1 MKSNNININFKI
13 DRIISYAVLSIY
25 CFLIIFGLISLGQ
38 PDWLIAVSETN
49 RKQEVGIIIN
59 QAILLSSKN
68 QEYSA
73 IKKYD
78 KALSIIPNFSSAIV
92 NKAISLKRLKK
103 FDEAINLFEKVLEN
117 SDIDSSNIYSNL
129 KDIYSSLNDT
139 VRANKYFELSLETAS
154 SDIEKFMKIGNYFLS
169 LKQYDSAYSAYS
181 KVLKLRFN
189 PETYYLYQI
198 RLNINKYN
206 INNDVSNYDKN
217 IFDEQLFLLNL
228 NLDKGLAE
236 NYNKMGFIHALNGEY
251 ESALKFFYNSVNIWS
266 DYQDANLN
274 IQFVNEKMRKMN

>member
-251 ESALKFFYNSVNIWS
+251 ESALKFFYN
-266 DYQDANLN
+266 
-274 IQFVNEKMRKMN
+274 